1 MRNISK
7 TSIFYKLYL
16 YYNLYF
22 RNKALSKRKSYS
34 QNQEDLF
41 IADYFKYKYKGF
53 FNFKN
58 YIPKIIAK
66 FN

>member
-1 MRNISK
+1 LDQFSWQYC
-7 TSIFYKLYL
+7 S
-16 YYNLYF
+16 
-22 RNKALSKRKSYS
+22 
-34 QNQEDLF
+34 
-41 IADYFKYKYKGF
+41 KGF